1 MNLEQ
6 MRERRRI
13 LVGMILD
20 YENTDVLG
28 VEGVAKLSA
37 VRGERYALDA
47 AIKAA
52 RETKT
57 DV

>member
-52 RETKT
+52 REGKP
-57 DV
+57 